1 MVGSVGG
8 YDSKNYNLDN
18 LTNNAQSALQ
28 SAAKKKLKNPITS
41 FFRKTFA
48 SERHKALESMS
59 QGDFTQR
66 ANVKPRFKTF
76 EFGKA
81 YSKMEIQVTNLFNA
95 ETKDG
100 FYEKRLISF

>member
-1 MVGSVGG
+1 
-8 YDSKNYNLDN
+8 
-18 LTNNAQSALQ
+18 
-28 SAAKKKLKNPITS
+28 
-41 FFRKTFA
+41 
-48 SERHKALESMS
+48 MS

-66 ANVKPRFKTF
+66 ANVKPRFKTS